1 LPCNNAYDTNK
12 IRAIETIP
20 SAFRCAALIPDT
32 DRRPVA
38 PTPLPS
44 PEATAGAL
52 WIALDDQT
60 ARLDL
65 ANGRAADGLSILQ
78 RCEDERARAAA
89 PAPPPPPHAD
99 FPVSGRSER
108 PLPDCKMETGR

>member
-1 LPCNNAYDTNK
+1 MTFRPL
-12 IRAIETIP
+12 RALVKALTAISTPLAVAACAHTPSINPIP
-20 SAFRCAALIPDT
+20 IAFRCAALIPDS
-32 DRRPVA
+32 DRQPVA

-89 PAPPPPPHAD
+89 PAPRGLSRFWP
-99 FPVSGRSER
+99 F
-108 PLPDCKMETGR
+108 